1 MYKVVRCT
9 REKAGIFSE
18 SEHEVVLEVPLSI
31 IVNGRHALTVM
42 TSPVMVRELV
52 TGLLY
57 TERIIHE
64 PDEIESMQIEPD
76 RVSVLTKNPFKI
88 LISKKTVLSGCGGS
102 SSFLDVAKL
111 PKITSDLVIDVADI
125 RNAMKQTLQSDLHAK
140 TGGVHIVGLFT
151 PAGVVSIAEDIG
163 RHNALDRVIGYGLL
177 NNVIFSQTLA
187 VSSGR
192 VSSEM
197 VRKCL
202 IAGIPVIASRSA
214 TTSLAVEMAEKT
226 GLTIIGFARSDQM
239 NIYTHPERV
248 RGSGNRG

>member
-9 REKAGIFSE
+9 REKAGTFTE
-18 SEHEVVLEVPLSI
+18 SEHEVVLEIPLTI
-31 IVNGRHALTVM
+31 TVNGRHALTVM

-52 TGLLY
+52 IGLLY
-57 TERIIHE
+57 TERIIQE
-64 PDEIESMQIEPD
+64 PDDIESIQIEPD
-76 RVSVLTKNPFKI
+76 RVSVLTTNPFKI

-111 PKITSDLVIDVADI
+111 PKITSDLVIDVDDI
-125 RNAMKQTLQSDLHAK
+125 RAGMKQALQSDLHAK
-140 TGGVHIVGLFT
+140 TGGVHIVGLFN
-151 PAGVVSIAEDIG
+151 ADGAVCIAEDIG

-177 NNVIFSQTLA
+177 NTIQFSRTFV

-197 VRKCL
+197 ARKCL
-202 IAGIPVIASRSA
+202 IAGIPIIVSRSA

-239 NIYTHPERV
+239 NIYTNPKRV
-248 RGSGNRG
+248 REAE

>member
-9 REKAGIFSE
+9 REKAGTFTE
-18 SEHEVVLEVPLSI
+18 SEHEVVLEVPLTI
-31 IVNGRHALTVM
+31 TVNGRHALTVM
-42 TSPVMVRELV
+42 TSPVMLQELV
-52 TGLLY
+52 VGLLY

-111 PKITSDLVIDVADI
+111 PKIISDLVIDLDDI
-125 RNAMKQTLQSDLHAK
+125 RAGMKQALQSDLHAK
-140 TGGVHIVGLFT
+140 TGGVHIVGLFNT
-151 PAGVVSIAEDIG
+151 DGAVCIAEDIG

-177 NNVIFSQTLA
+177 NNIPFSRTFV

-197 VRKCL
+197 ARKCL
-202 IAGIPVIASRSA
+202 IAGIPIIVSRSA
-214 TTSLAVEMAEKT
+214 TTSLAVETAEKT

-239 NIYTHPERV
+239 NIYTNPERV
-248 RGSGNRG
+248 RVAGKKG

>member
-1 MYKVVRCT
+1 MYRVVHCI
-9 REKAGIFSE
+9 REKAGAFTE
-18 SEHEVVLEVPLSI
+18 SDHELVVEVPLTI
-31 IVNGRHALTVM
+31 TVNGRHALTVM

-64 PDEIESMQIEPD
+64 LDEIESMQIEPD

-111 PKITSDLVIDVADI
+111 PKITSDLVIDVADV
-125 RNAMKQTLQSDLHAK
+125 RTGMKQTLQSDLHAK
-140 TGGVHIVGLFT
+140 TGGVHIVGLFN
-151 PAGVVSIAEDIG
+151 PDGVVCIAEDIG
-163 RHNALDRVIGYGLL
+163 RHNALDRVIGYGLI
-177 NNVIFSQTLA
+177 NNSIFSQTFA

-202 IAGIPVIASRSA
+202 VAGIPVIVSRSA

-248 RGSGNRG
+248 RGAGPRD

>member
-1 MYKVVRCT
+1 MYNVVRCI
-9 REKAGIFSE
+9 REKTGIFTE
-18 SEHEVVLEVPLSI
+18 SEHEVVLEVPLTI
-31 IVNGRHALTVM
+31 TVNGRHALTVM

-52 TGLLY
+52 IGLLY

-64 PDEIESMQIEPD
+64 PDEIESIQIEPD

-102 SSFLDVAKL
+102 SSFLDVGKL
-111 PKITSDLVIDVADI
+111 PKIVSDLVFDVADI
-125 RNAMKQTLQSDLHAK
+125 RAGMKQTLQSDLHAK

-151 PAGVVSIAEDIG
+151 PGGVVCIAEDIG

-177 NNVIFSQTLA
+177 NNVSFPGTFA

-202 IAGIPVIASRSA
+202 VAGIPVIVSRSA
-214 TTSLAVEMAEKT
+214 TTSLAVEIAEKT
-226 GLTIIGFARSDQM
+226 GLAIIGFARSDQM
-239 NIYTHPERV
+239 NIYTHPERI
-248 RGSGNRG
+248 RGTGAKG

>member
-18 SEHEVVLEVPLSI
+18 SEHEVVLEVPLTI
-31 IVNGRHALTVM
+31 TVNGRHALTVM

-111 PKITSDLVIDVADI
+111 PKIISDLVIDVADI

-140 TGGVHIVGLFT
+140 TGGVHIVGIFT
-151 PAGVVSIAEDIG
+151 TDGVVCIAEDIG

-177 NNVIFSQTLA
+177 NNIIFSQMFA

-202 IAGIPVIASRSA
+202 IAGIPVIVSRSA

-239 NIYTHPERV
+239 LSLIHI
-248 RGSGNRG
+248 

>member
-18 SEHEVVLEVPLSI
+18 SEHEVVLEVPLTI
-31 IVNGRHALTVM
+31 TVNGRHALTVM

-64 PDEIESMQIEPD
+64 PGEIESMQIEPD

-125 RNAMKQTLQSDLHAK
+125 RNAMKKTLQSDLHAK

-151 PAGVVSIAEDIG
+151 PGVVVCIAEDIG

-177 NNVIFSQTLA
+177 NNVIFSQTFA

-202 IAGIPVIASRSA
+202 IAGIAAIVSRSA

-226 GLTIIGFARSDQM
+226 GLAIIGFARSDQM

-248 RGSGNRG
+248 RGAGTRD